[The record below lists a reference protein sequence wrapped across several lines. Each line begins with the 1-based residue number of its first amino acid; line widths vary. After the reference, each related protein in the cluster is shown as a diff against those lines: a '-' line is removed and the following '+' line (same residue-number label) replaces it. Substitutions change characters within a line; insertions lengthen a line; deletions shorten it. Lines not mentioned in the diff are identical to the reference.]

1 MTSQARLS
9 LTALFITSSIIWISG
24 NGILPLL
31 PIYAESL
38 GANNFEIGLYLA
50 FSYAC
55 LAMGAVVAA
64 KTVHSQH
71 SAKQIMVISGALSIP
86 IIFCVG
92 QARSLYELVAFTSLI
107 WLLGGAG
114 FSALNSMMAK
124 LTDHKHRGKV
134 MGLLAITSPIGSVIG
149 GAFSGPIVD
158 LWGFDA
164 LFFTLAL
171 INMLWPV
178 CGLMV
183 RTDES
188 ITTIEIKTP
197 TRVGSTV
204 YLPRVKQ
211 QQHWNYQLISAAS
224 LSYMSYYIALL
235 ATSLIMKDAGYSATE
250 ISSTAIIGGLA
261 AIPFI
266 YGASHASDIFG
277 RKAFW
282 IFSNLIGAIAL
293 ILLSVAES
301 IVTFWIAAFMIR
313 FLSSGSRS
321 IGSAWIIDLCSP
333 NRTIEP
339 TGHRVHTETLVR
351 YAPSINFLK
360 NQWVSIQGTH
370 IKSNAFSEEK
380 ALALISATPW
390 IGGIMGYLA
399 YGSASLTFTA
409 SSLLITAVVIPLLS
423 IGLVL
428 TIKHSPFT

>member
-1 MTSQARLS
+1 
-9 LTALFITSSIIWISG
+9 
-24 NGILPLL
+24 
-31 PIYAESL
+31 
-38 GANNFEIGLYLA
+38 
-50 FSYAC
+50 
-55 LAMGAVVAA
+55 
-64 KTVHSQH
+64 
-71 SAKQIMVISGALSIP
+71 
-86 IIFCVG
+86 
-92 QARSLYELVAFTSLI
+92 
-107 WLLGGAG
+107 
-114 FSALNSMMAK
+114 
-124 LTDHKHRGKV
+124 

-158 LWGFDA
+158 IWGFDA

-178 CGLMV
+178 CGLLV
-183 RTDES
+183 QTNES
-188 ITTIEIKTP
+188 IATIEMKPPARLGIKTDL
-197 TRVGSTV
+197 
-204 YLPRVKQ
+204 LPVKQ
-211 QQHWNYQLISAAS
+211 QQQWNYQLISAAS
-224 LSYMSYYIALL
+224 LSYMGYYIALL
-235 ATSLIMKDAGYSATE
+235 ATSLIMKDAGFSATE

-321 IGSAWIIDLCSP
+321 IGSAWIIDLCNP
-333 NRTIEP
+333 DQPKDLRTS
-339 TGHRVHTETLVR
+339 TETL
-351 YAPSINFLK
+351 AQATPGSHCLTQ
-360 NQWVSIQGTH
+360 NQWASIQEKHT
-370 IKSNAFSEEK
+370 KSNVFSEEK

-409 SSLLITAVVIPLLS
+409 SNLLITAVLIPLLS
-423 IGLVL
+423 ICLVL
-428 TIKHSPFT
+428 SIKQPHLTKAIPLTINH